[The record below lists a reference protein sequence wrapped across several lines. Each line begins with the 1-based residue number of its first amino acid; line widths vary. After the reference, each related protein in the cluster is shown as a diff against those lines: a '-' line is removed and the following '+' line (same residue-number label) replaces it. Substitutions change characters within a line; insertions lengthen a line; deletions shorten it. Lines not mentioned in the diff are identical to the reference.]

1 MRLNTEQQGGRVQRR
16 KAGPL
21 PRSAETSFAAPT
33 PLFQA
38 SNRET
43 EETYRGVVAALNSR
57 LRVIAGSCGLQWIVQ
72 KRRNQL
78 TWNSFAYCG
87 TKEGLLLQI
96 PKDGYGCDPE
106 AWAAIEALP
115 EYFPKKARLQQALM
129 AAETNGEAG
138 DDSPTH

>member
-1 MRLNTEQQGGRVQRR
+1 MRLNTEQQGERLQRP

-21 PRSAETSFAAPT
+21 PNSAETPFAAPT
-33 PLFQA
+33 QLFQA

-43 EETYRGVVAALNSR
+43 DETYRGVVAALNSK

-78 TWNSFAYCG
+78 TWNSCAYCG

-106 AWAAIEALP
+106 AWAVSSASGCLGRAESLRKLRS
-115 EYFPKKARLQQALM
+115 FRAR
-129 AAETNGEAG
+129 
-138 DDSPTH
+138 